1 MPPTQSLTT
10 PTAAVANAT
19 GEATFKWQ
27 GVPIGTNW
35 VVAALVPLAPAA
47 AVLTINENTS
57 PVMSWIGAS
66 PSSTIEFAGGA
77 IVSVSAT
84 GLTPG
89 LTYRAMVRGQQYQG
103 PALGLAPS
111 TLASFTQAFIT
122 ASTST
127 VSINNYLPT
136 LGTKLLSVQV
146 TLLGLSTAVQLP
158 AFDLFLGVSLG
169 WTPTNSG
176 KHIYSLGAPSVS
188 VTSASINTSVPV
200 LGWQV
205 ANANEIWVLGTTGDI
220 VNVTGE

>member
-103 PALGLAPS
+103 QPWASPPPPSPPSRRHSSQRARRRSRSSTTFPRSAQSSLAR
-111 TLASFTQAFIT
+111 
-122 ASTST
+122 
-127 VSINNYLPT
+127 
-136 LGTKLLSVQV
+136 G
-146 TLLGLSTAVQLP
+146 
-158 AFDLFLGVSLG
+158 
-169 WTPTNSG
+169 
-176 KHIYSLGAPSVS
+176 
-188 VTSASINTSVPV
+188 
-200 LGWQV
+200 
-205 ANANEIWVLGTTGDI
+205 
-220 VNVTGE
+220 